1 LYLYKQYK
9 AEVPT
14 TKAEILPFSSTD
26 ALKEWEK
33 ANTEINTNSQTYKK
47 IELAP
52 LNLSAEVVGGG
63 AKAVA
68 EFDAV
73 SPSGAG
79 HLTVRKH
86 DTRV

>member
-1 LYLYKQYK
+1 MYKQFK
-9 AEVPT
+9 SEAPT
-14 TKAEILPFSSTD
+14 PKAEILPFSATE
-26 ALKEWEK
+26 ALQKWEE

-52 LNLSAEVVGGG
+52 LNLSTDVVGGG
-63 AKAVA
+63 AKAVQ

-79 HLTVRKH
+79 HLSVRKH
-86 DTRV
+86 DGRV